1 MFNNG
6 QRLERSSNRILIWFP
21 TTGYLYQYASEVR
34 NADYEKLELLPLE
47 VGIRD
52 KIGEL
57 VEVED
62 ANHISTWLPEF
73 LSDKHFTKMDELID
87 REYHATLFST
97 EPSWVNG
104 LKALQDLHGSPFT
117 FSLN

>member
-1 MFNNG
+1 MLNNG
-6 QRLERSSNRILIWFP
+6 QRLERAATEFSFGFRRPVIFINTPRK
-21 TTGYLYQYASEVR
+21 VR

-104 LKALQDLHGSPFT
+104 LKALQDLHGILSPFH
-117 FSLN
+117 